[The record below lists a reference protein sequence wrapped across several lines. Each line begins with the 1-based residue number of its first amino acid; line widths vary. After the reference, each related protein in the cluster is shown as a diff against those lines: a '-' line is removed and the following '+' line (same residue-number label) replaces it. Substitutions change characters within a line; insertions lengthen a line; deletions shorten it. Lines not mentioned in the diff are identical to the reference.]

1 MRLWS
6 LGCNPV
12 WLVTLEEEEIGTHR
26 ETPGMRAHRGMTR
39 THSGKAAL
47 LPRQGQE
54 TSGETNPT
62 NILILDFHL
71 PELWENTFLFVEA
84 TQFEVFCYCSPSNN
98 AAPSEASCHVIDMLS
113 VCITHSLFPYPFI
126 FLLSIFFT
134 LLIYPMLEFH
144 VELMWKLH
152 LSELIWGREDE
163 ENHVSSLRLLLPHP
177 PFQSEG
183 LYIYHES
190 SEKALG
196 FLVIFILY
204 LILLN
209 FCICI
214 HFIISYSIWLKH
226 LGKPWIL
233 IIHRNPDYSASNA
246 TQWVNL
252 GCPNP

>member
-84 TQFEVFCYCSPSNN
+84 TQFEVFCYSSPSNN
-98 AAPSEASCHVIDMLS
+98 AAPSEASCHVMSICS
-113 VCITHSLFPYPFI
+113 VFQLPTPCFLIHLFFFFPFSSHC
-126 FLLSIFFT
+126 LFT
-134 LLIYPMLEFH
+134 LC
-144 VELMWKLH
+144 
-152 LSELIWGREDE
+152 LS
-163 ENHVSSLRLLLPHP
+163 
-177 PFQSEG
+177 FM
-183 LYIYHES
+183 
-190 SEKALG
+190 
-196 FLVIFILY
+196 
-204 LILLN
+204 
-209 FCICI
+209 
-214 HFIISYSIWLKH
+214 
-226 LGKPWIL
+226 
-233 IIHRNPDYSASNA
+233 
-246 TQWVNL
+246 
-252 GCPNP
+252 